1 MKSVKVKL
9 SIIPESL
16 YSSIKISD
24 DSISSVLKQL
34 VNAHIFESEDKVSLI
49 DDSYI
54 IKMDGYPKDGP
65 IAKAIVY
72 FLMSKLNNIY
82 ELWINK
88 Q

>member
-1 MKSVKVKL
+1 
-9 SIIPESL
+9 
-16 YSSIKISD
+16 
-24 DSISSVLKQL
+24 
-34 VNAHIFESEDKVSLI
+34 
-49 DDSYI
+49 
-54 IKMDGYPKDGP
+54 MDGYPKDGP